1 MQLREI
7 KKLEHELDEYIESF
21 VIGMGREERRR
32 ALGWY
37 ITGLLL
43 DGERKSIEPMA
54 GRLVESADEI
64 EAMRQRLQQAVAVA
78 SWSELEVYKRLA
90 LKFER
95 ELPSLKAFVLDDTG
109 FPKSGT
115 HSVGVARQYSGTLG
129 RTDKCQ
135 VATSLHVAGDRG
147 SGCIGMRLYLPEEW
161 TKDRE
166 RCTAAGV
173 PADVKFQRK
182 WEIALDLIDA
192 ALSWGVRKHVV
203 LGDCG
208 YGDCVEFRDGLTERG
223 LQYLVSVKSTAVV
236 WAPGTSPEP
245 PKPRSPGEMGRPRR
259 KYTNGEH
266 KPLAIDALAN
276 KVGRAAYKKVTWREG
291 SRGKQ
296 RSFFAALRIRT
307 AQEHGRGWPPGDE
320 QWLLCEWP
328 KGELAPTKFYL
339 STLPPRTTIKK
350 LVQFAKLRW
359 RVERDYQEMKGEVG
373 LDHWEGRT
381 WNGFHHHV
389 ALCAVA
395 HGFLA
400 LRRALSPPED
410 TVDVADGQTCS
421 PAGSTEEAR
430 HLPALPSSVRPNA
443 DRRGVAHVIES
454 Y

>member
-1 MQLREI
+1 
-7 KKLEHELDEYIESF
+7 
-21 VIGMGREERRR
+21 
-32 ALGWY
+32 
-37 ITGLLL
+37 
-43 DGERKSIEPMA
+43 
-54 GRLVESADEI
+54 
-64 EAMRQRLQQAVAVA
+64 
-78 SWSELEVYKRLA
+78 
-90 LKFER
+90 
-95 ELPSLKAFVLDDTG
+95 VL
-109 FPKSGT
+109 
-115 HSVGVARQYSGTLG
+115 
-129 RTDKCQ
+129 
-135 VATSLHVAGDRG
+135 
-147 SGCIGMRLYLPEEW
+147 RLYLPEEW
-161 TKDRE
+161 TKDSK

-173 PADVKFQRK
+173 PDDVKFQRK

-208 YGDCVEFRDGLTERG
+208 YGDCVEFRDGLTARG
-223 LQYLVSVKSTAVV
+223 LPYLVAVKSSPVV
-236 WAPGTSPEP
+236 WESGTGPEP
-245 PKPRSPGEMGRPRR
+245 PKPRTRGEMGRPRT

-266 KPLAIDALAN
+266 KPLTIEVLA
-276 KVGRAAYKKVTWREG
+276 KKIGRAAYKKVTWREG

-307 AQEHGRGWPPGDE
+307 AQEHGRGRPPGDE

-328 KGELAPTKFYL
+328 KGEAAPTKFYL

-400 LRRALSPPED
+400 LRRALFPPEH
-410 TVDVADGQTCS
+410 TVDVADGQARPPT
-421 PAGSTEEAR
+421 GSTEEAR
-430 HLPALPSSVRPNA
+430 HLPALPSDVRAKA